1 VCIIVSTQGIAM
13 KEPCPKRDVSVKKA
27 LAMLKEKGV
36 ELDEKSAE
44 KVLDFLYFL
53 AKLTV
58 NQIITNNSL
67 NKKDNYE
74 KGGFIR
80 KGEH

>member
-1 VCIIVSTQGIAM
+1 
-13 KEPCPKRDVSVKKA
+13 
-27 LAMLKEKGV
+27 MLKEKGV